1 MGLGLGA
8 VLSILACPGAFAS
21 IFLMT
26 KYSTLL
32 QFVHGV
38 FFDPIARSPSDEYF
52 FVGLSMTITGL
63 VMVAR
68 WNRLFPDRRDF
79 ANLVVLPIRIRDIFL
94 ANLAALIGL
103 ALVFGLDVNAVSAL
117 FFPFFVALSLNSF
130 TAMIHVG
137 IAHAATVFAASLFS
151 FFSVFALVGVLMLV
165 VPQNLFRRV
174 SVLARMSL
182 VVVLLSGF
190 FSNIVIQLFMG
201 RLAGGTQSY
210 LKWLPAYWFL
220 GIYESILGIAKPHM
234 AAMGRQAILAL
245 LLAVLVSLLSY
256 ALCYRRLFL
265 RLAETFDL
273 VGGVRPFFRI
283 KFPDTLLSPLFRSAF
298 ERACSSFAAKVL
310 LRSEQHLMFLGAYLG
325 IGLVFVAQNSADSE
339 RIVASAGLLQPNY
352 LAMPLLVAFFI
363 LTGLRFSFDRPAVLD
378 ANWIF
383 RSIVSNPLPAPRSVA
398 KRLMLWAT
406 LPWEVG
412 LILPMAVMR
421 LGWLRGLLHGE
432 VLILVTALSADALLV
447 FFRKIPFT
455 CGVQL
460 DIKQL
465 LMHMIAAVFS
475 VLALVP
481 AFATFERWMLLQP
494 GRVIPFNLIAVAV
507 WLLILRQRRVLDE
520 YEQDLVFEAVP
531 AASFELLRLN

>member
-1 MGLGLGA
+1 
-8 VLSILACPGAFAS
+8 
-21 IFLMT
+21 
-26 KYSTLL
+26 
-32 QFVHGV
+32 
-38 FFDPIARSPSDEYF
+38 
-52 FVGLSMTITGL
+52 
-63 VMVAR
+63 MV
-68 WNRLFPDRRDF
+68 
-79 ANLVVLPIRIRDIFL
+79 
-94 ANLAALIGL
+94 
-103 ALVFGLDVNAVSAL
+103 
-117 FFPFFVALSLNSF
+117 
-130 TAMIHVG
+130 
-137 IAHAATVFAASLFS
+137 
-151 FFSVFALVGVLMLV
+151 
-165 VPQNLFRRV
+165 
-174 SVLARMSL
+174 
-182 VVVLLSGF
+182 
-190 FSNIVIQLFMG
+190 QLFIG
-201 RLAGGTQSY
+201 RFAGGVQSY

-256 ALCYRRLFL
+256 ALCYQRLFL

-283 KFPDTLLSPLFRSAF
+283 KVPDTLLAPLFRSAF

-325 IGLVFVAQNSADSE
+325 IGFVARNAADSE
-339 RIVASAGLLQPNY
+339 RIGAPAGLLQANY

-378 ANWIF
+378 ANWVF
-383 RSIVSNPLPAPRSVA
+383 RSMVSNPLPAPRSVA

-421 LGWLRGLLHGE
+421 LGWLRGLLHAE
-432 VLILVTALSADALLV
+432 ILILVTSLSADALLV

-481 AFATFERWMLLQP
+481 AFATLERWMLLQP
-494 GRVIPFNLIAVAV
+494 ARVIPFNLLAAAV